1 MGTWN
6 FVKGR
11 RVTDLFRLC
20 LGIIVLVTMVMGGIT
35 LNTQPVQ
42 AALTIS
48 QPSPCP
54 INLHVK
60 PCVNHGLQFKWSGTG
75 FSPPPLMNWW
85 ATNWYWYQTPLSPAL
100 ADPNSYVYLNQN
112 SGLLSYRFCKL
123 DAGKTFTFK
132 VWVREYRASC

>member
-11 RVTDLFRLC
+11 RVTVMFRLC
-20 LGIIVLVTMVMGGIT
+20 LGIIVLLTMVMGGIT

-60 PCVNHGLQFKWSGTG
+60 PCLNYGLQFKWSGTDC
-75 FSPPPLMNWW
+75 PPLHPAWK
-85 ATNWYWYQTPLSPAL
+85 WYWYCTGLSPAL
-100 ADPNSYVYLNQN
+100 ADPNSYAHLDQN

-132 VWVREYRASC
+132 VWVTELCSNC